1 MNVTNL
7 FFANLFAVYTIV
19 ALLAALRFY
28 RDRGAAKQ
36 LASRRIC
43 RNAVCGMA
51 VTLICFLSGATS
63 LRMIGMLALL
73 LFTLYKAVK
82 DLSFSLAITA
92 ALGLIANAVD
102 IDAKYRIIADFYS
115 RALRFMDEDFQMLFH
130 REALYFL
137 VED

>member
-1 MNVTNL
+1 MNGTNL
-7 FFANLFAVYTIV
+7 FFTNLLAIYTIV

-28 RDRGAAKQ
+28 RDRCAAKQ

-51 VTLICFLSGATS
+51 VTLVCFLSGATV
-63 LRMIGMLALL
+63 LRMVGMLALL
-73 LFTLYKAVK
+73 LFTLYNAVK
-82 DLSFSLAITA
+82 NLSFSLAINA
-92 ALGLIANAVD
+92 ALGLIANAMD
-102 IDAKYRIIADFYS
+102 IDEKYRIIADFYS

-130 REALYFL
+130 REVLYFL